1 MNYQYAENKNGRQYN
16 RRKKQSVNKH
26 TLTSE
31 QKDAPEYL
39 IQEQPLQAFYF
50 MDFRITKM

>member
-31 QKDAPEYL
+31 EKDAPEYL